1 MSGVE
6 LQILKRLEEVRR
18 YCCEVRGGGASLGFV
33 PTMGSLHDGHLSLL
47 RRSRQEND
55 VTLVS
60 IFVNPAQFCP
70 GEDFDDYPRDLAAD
84 LRKCEEL
91 RAAAVFAPSTA
102 EMYPSPSVLNM
113 DFGALSSVLE
123 GRQRPSHFEGVGL
136 VVAKL
141 FGVVGACRAYF
152 GEKDWQQL
160 AVVRRLVCDLALPVE
175 VVGCSTVRDP
185 DGLALSSRNA
195 YLTPSQRESALALN
209 RCLRLGEE
217 LIRSGERSRIVVE
230 DAMAEV
236 LAGEAALTPY
246 YSVVVDADSLVP
258 VDPLRGR
265 LRLLGAVGVGETR
278 LIDNLGC
285 EVRGR
290 DGTPASAS
298 PASSSGS
305 SSAPG
310 AVPPGDSS
318 SAPSSA
324 PGAASP
330 GDASFVASPAPGA
343 APSGAE
349 PPAAPELTSRAEE
362 PAPEERPVRPD
373 ATAAALHSAHGGLQP
388 GESSGVRAAVS
399 GRLMLRRTQGRI
411 CFGTLDDASG
421 ERIQLFA
428 TKASTPDYE
437 AFCGLSIGD
446 WLWVSGEVI
455 KTRRGELSVAVNR
468 WSLLAEARL
477 PFPDKWRGLADVDVR
492 YRRRY
497 VDLWV
502 SPSARRTL
510 LLRSRLI
517 EVIRRELAERGFVEV
532 ETPMLHPI
540 PGGAA
545 ARPFVTHHNSLN
557 TDLYLR
563 IAPELYLKRL
573 VVGGFQRVFE
583 IGRVFRNEG
592 LSPRHSPEFTMLE
605 LYQAYADYGGIMEL
619 TECLVADAVK
629 AAAGGTLLRLAGQS
643 LDLTPPWRRATM
655 EELVA
660 EVVGCELTVDHSAA
674 EARRLA
680 ESLDVEIPEG
690 RSAGEVLAE
699 VYERRVEGA
708 LVGPVFVCDFP
719 VEVSPLARSH
729 RSRSGLVER
738 FEAVVAG
745 KELANAF
752 SELTDPVEQRR
763 RFAAQDAR
771 RAGGDSEAMA
781 TDEDFL
787 RALEYGMP
795 PTGGLGIGIDRL
807 AMLVGGA
814 DNIRDVI
821 LFPTLRPE
829 QARGEAE
836 DGRKGDAERTEDG
849 GASAGGG

>member
-6 LQILKRLEEVRR
+6 LKILKRLEEVRR

-33 PTMGSLHDGHLSLL
+33 PTMGSLHAGHLSLL
-47 RRSRQEND
+47 RRCRQEND

-70 GEDFDDYPRDLAAD
+70 GEDFDDYPRDLTAD

-91 RAAAVFAPSTA
+91 GTDAVFAPSTA

-123 GRQRPSHFEGVGL
+123 GRQRSGHFEGVGL

-141 FGVVGACRAYF
+141 FGAVGACRAYF

-175 VVGCSTVRDP
+175 VVGCPTVRDP

-195 YLTPSQRESALALN
+195 YLTSSQRESALALN

-217 LIRSGERSRIVVE
+217 LIRTGERSLKVVE
-230 DAMAEV
+230 AAMAEV

-265 LRLLGAVGVGETR
+265 LRLLGAVGVGDTR

-285 EVRGR
+285 EVRDR
-290 DGTPASAS
+290 DDTLAGAPSA
-298 PASSSGS
+298 
-305 SSAPG
+305 APG
-310 AVPPGDSS
+310 AVLSGGASS
-318 SAPSSA
+318 
-324 PGAASP
+324 
-330 GDASFVASPAPGA
+330 ASPAPGA
-343 APSGAE
+343 ASSGASSAA
-349 PPAAPELTSRAEE
+349 PSAAPESTSRAEDPDPE
-362 PAPEERPVRPD
+362 AAPVRPVRPD
-373 ATAAALHSAHGGLQP
+373 ATSAALHSAHGGLQP
-388 GESSGVRAAVS
+388 GESSGVGAAVS

-455 KTRRGELSVAVNR
+455 KTRRGELSVTVNR

-517 EVIRRELAERGFVEV
+517 EVIRRDLAERGFVEV

-605 LYQAYADYGGIMEL
+605 LYQAYADYVDIMEL
-619 TECLVADAVK
+619 TERLVAGAVK
-629 AAAGGTLLRLAGQS
+629 AAAGGTLLRLDGQS

-660 EVVGCELTVDHSAA
+660 EVAGCELTVDHSAA
-674 EARRLA
+674 EARRVA

-708 LVGPVFVCDFP
+708 LEGPVFVCDFP
-719 VEVSPLARSH
+719 VEVSPLALSH

-771 RAGGDSEAMA
+771 RAGGDSEAMT

-821 LFPTLRPE
+821 PFPTLRPE

-836 DGRKGDAERTEDG
+836 EGRTVDAERAEDG

>member
-1 MSGVE
+1 MSWFPDRGCVSDVE
-6 LQILKRLEEVRR
+6 LKILKRLEEVRCFAR
-18 YCCEVRGGGASLGFV
+18 EVRGRSASLGFA
-33 PTMGSLHDGHLSLL
+33 PTMGALHDGHLSLIH
-47 RRSRQEND
+47 RSREEND
-55 VTLVS
+55 FTLVS
-60 IFVNPAQFCP
+60 IFVNPAQFGP
-70 GEDFDDYPRDLAAD
+70 GEDFADYPRDLTVD

-91 RAAAVFAPSTA
+91 GVDAVFAPSTS

-123 GRQRPSHFEGVGL
+123 AQQRPGHFEGVGL

-141 FGVVGACRAYF
+141 FGAVGECRSYF

-160 AVVRRLVCDLALPVE
+160 VVVRRLVCDLGLPVN
-175 VVGCSTVRDP
+175 VVGCPTVRDP

-209 RCLRLGEE
+209 RCLRRGAE
-217 LIRSGERSRIVVE
+217 LIRSGERSQRVVE
-230 DAMAEV
+230 AAMAEV
-236 LAGEAALTPY
+236 LASEAALTPH
-246 YSVVVDADSLVP
+246 YSVVVNADSLAG
-258 VDPLRGR
+258 VDPLWGD
-265 LRLLGAVGVGETR
+265 LRLLGAVSVGETR

-285 EVRGR
+285 EVRDRGAPPV
-290 DGTPASAS
+290 GAPSAS
-298 PASSSGS
+298 PSAS
-305 SSAPG
+305 
-310 AVPPGDSS
+310 
-318 SAPSSA
+318 
-324 PGAASP
+324 GAAP
-330 GDASFVASPAPGA
+330 LGDASLAAS
-343 APSGAE
+343 S
-349 PPAAPELTSRAEE
+349 AAPELASRAENLSS
-362 PAPEERPVRPD
+362 EERPLRPD
-373 ATAAALHSAHGGLQP
+373 ATAADLHSSYGGLQP
-388 GESSGVRAAVS
+388 GEESGVEAAVS
-399 GRLMLRRTQGRI
+399 GRLMLRRSQGRI
-411 CFGTLDDASG
+411 CFGSLDDASG

-446 WLWVSGEVI
+446 WLWVSGEVL
-455 KTRRGELSVAVNR
+455 KTRRGELSVAVSR
-468 WSLLAEARL
+468 WGLLAEARL

-502 SPSARRTL
+502 SPAARRTL

-517 EVIRRELAERGFVEV
+517 EVMRRELAERGFVEV

-557 TDLYLR
+557 TDFYLR

-605 LYQAYADYGGIMEL
+605 LYQAYADYVDIMEL
-619 TECLVADAVK
+619 TECVVAEAVGSS
-629 AAAGGTLLRLAGQS
+629 AGGTLLHYDGGD

-674 EARRLA
+674 EARRIA
-680 ESLDVEIPEG
+680 ESLDVEIPDG
-690 RSAGEVLAE
+690 LSTGEVLAE

-708 LVGPVFVCDFP
+708 LEGPVFVCDFP

-729 RSRSGLVER
+729 RSRPGLVER
-738 FEAVVAG
+738 FEVVAAG
-745 KELANAF
+745 RELANAF
-752 SELTDPVEQRR
+752 SELTDPEEQRR
-763 RFAAQDAR
+763 RFATQDVR
-771 RAGGDSEAMA
+771 RAGGDDDAMT

-807 AMLVGGA
+807 AMLVTDAG
-814 DNIRDVI
+814 NIRDVI
-821 LFPTLRPE
+821 PFPTLRPSP
-829 QARGEAE
+829 ARGEDE
-836 DGRKGDAERTEDG
+836 GTSEVKEEGSPDGST
-849 GASAGGG
+849 SAGVG

>member
-1 MSGVE
+1 MGDVE
-6 LQILKRLEEVRR
+6 LKILKRLEEVRR

-33 PTMGSLHDGHLSLL
+33 PTMGALHDGHLSLL

-70 GEDFDDYPRDLAAD
+70 GEDFDDYPRELAAD
-84 LRKCEEL
+84 LQKCEEL
-91 RAAAVFAPSTA
+91 ETDAVFAPSTA

-123 GRQRPSHFEGVGL
+123 GRRRPGHFEGVGL
-136 VVAKL
+136 IVAKL
-141 FGVVGACRAYF
+141 FGAVGACRAYF

-175 VVGCSTVRDP
+175 VVGCPTVRDP

-195 YLTPSQRESALALN
+195 YLTPPQRESALALN

-217 LIRSGERSRIVVE
+217 LILSGERSRGVVE
-230 DAMAEV
+230 EAMAEV
-236 LAGEAALTPY
+236 LAGEPALTPY
-246 YSVVVDADSLVP
+246 YSVVVDADSLLP
-258 VDPLRGR
+258 VDPLRGG

-285 EVRGR
+285 EVRER
-290 DGTPASAS
+290 D
-298 PASSSGS
+298 
-305 SSAPG
+305 
-310 AVPPGDSS
+310 
-318 SAPSSA
+318 
-324 PGAASP
+324 
-330 GDASFVASPAPGA
+330 A
-343 APSGAE
+343 APSGAHAAPPSASSAAPSAAPGGVPSGDTAAA
-349 PPAAPELTSRAEE
+349 PPAAPEAVPSGAPELTSRAETPFSE
-362 PAPEERPVRPD
+362 ARPVRPD
-373 ATAAALHSAHGGLQP
+373 ATAAALHAAHGGLQP
-388 GESSGVRAAVS
+388 GEGSGVGAAVS
-399 GRLMLRRTQGRI
+399 GRLMLRRVQGRI

-455 KTRRGELSVAVNR
+455 KTRRGELSVTVNR
-468 WSLLAEARL
+468 WKLLAEARL
-477 PFPDKWRGLADVDVR
+477 PFPDKWHGLADVDVR

-502 SPSARRTL
+502 SPYARRTL

-517 EVIRRELAERGFVEV
+517 EVMRSELAERGFVEV

-605 LYQAYADYGGIMEL
+605 LYQAYADYVDIMEL
-619 TECLVADAVK
+619 TECVVADAVK
-629 AAAGGTLLRLAGQS
+629 AAAGGTLLYPDYLDGQS

-674 EARRLA
+674 EALRIA
-680 ESLDVEIPEG
+680 ESLDVEIPAG

-708 LVGPVFVCDFP
+708 LAGPVFVCDFP

-763 RFAAQDAR
+763 RFAEQDAR
-771 RAGGDSEAMA
+771 RAGGDSEAMT

-807 AMLVGGA
+807 AMLVGGSG
-814 DNIRDVI
+814 NIRDVI
-821 LFPTLRPE
+821 PFPTLRPE
-829 QARGEAE
+829 QAQATDE
-836 DGRKGDAERTEDG
+836 DGRTGRTVDAERSEDG
-849 GASAGGG
+849 GAPAGGARGRSGD

>member
-1 MSGVE
+1 MSDVE
-6 LQILKRLEEVRR
+6 LKILERLEEVRR

-47 RRSRQEND
+47 RRSEQEND
-55 VTLVS
+55 VTLAS
-60 IFVNPAQFCP
+60 IFVNPAQFGP
-70 GEDFDDYPRDLAAD
+70 GEDFGDYPRDLAAD

-91 RAAAVFAPSTA
+91 GADAVFAPSTA

-123 GRQRPSHFEGVGL
+123 GRQRPGHFEGVGL

-141 FGVVGACRAYF
+141 FGAVGACRAYF

-175 VVGCSTVRDP
+175 VVGCPTVRDP

-195 YLTPSQRESALALN
+195 YLTPPQREAALALN

-217 LIRSGERSRIVVE
+217 LIRSGERSRGVVE
-230 DAMAEV
+230 EAMAEV

-246 YSVVVDADSLVP
+246 YSVVVDADSLLP
-258 VDPLRGR
+258 VDPLRGG

-285 EVRGR
+285 EVRER
-290 DGTPASAS
+290 DA
-298 PASSSGS
+298 
-305 SSAPG
+305 
-310 AVPPGDSS
+310 
-318 SAPSSA
+318 APSGDTSA
-324 PGAASP
+324 APP
-330 GDASFVASPAPGA
+330 GDASGASG
-343 APSGAE
+343 
-349 PPAAPELTSRAEE
+349 APELTSRAEASFSE
-362 PAPEERPVRPD
+362 ARPVRPD
-373 ATAAALHSAHGGLQP
+373 ATAAALHSAHGGLQA
-388 GESSGVRAAVS
+388 GEGSGVGAAVS
-399 GRLMLRRTQGRI
+399 GRLMLRRAQGRI

-455 KTRRGELSVAVNR
+455 KTRRGELSVTVNR

-477 PFPDKWRGLADVDVR
+477 PFPDKWHGLADVDVR

-502 SPSARRTL
+502 SPHARRTL

-517 EVIRRELAERGFVEV
+517 EVMRRELAERGFVEV

-557 TDLYLR
+557 MDLYLR

-605 LYQAYADYGGIMEL
+605 LYQAYADYVDIMEL
-619 TECLVADAVK
+619 TECVVADAVR
-629 AAAGGTLLRLAGQS
+629 AAAGGTLLYPDYLDGQS

-674 EARRLA
+674 EALRIA

-763 RFAAQDAR
+763 RFADQDAR
-771 RAGGDSEAMA
+771 RAGGDSEAMT

-807 AMLVGGA
+807 AMLLGGA
-814 DNIRDVI
+814 GNIRDVI
-821 LFPTLRPE
+821 PFPTLRPP
-829 QARGEAE
+829 QAQDEEGRTLDAERAE
-836 DGRKGDAERTEDG
+836 DGGGPAG
-849 GASAGGG
+849 GAPTGGGRRTKEER